1 MVKIIEVPQEI
12 HDVQYETKSSWNPT
26 VDSKIL
32 CYLSDRIDGNILE
45 VGCNRGGTCY
55 MFAVRNK
62 ERQVIGI
69 DNCADSTMRPTQQW
83 EHPKVDE
90 LGIEA
95 RNLLNV
101 RIIDHNSR
109 TFDYEDLGGVTF
121 IFIDGDHTYEG
132 VKADTEKALEYL
144 KRHYGGMIVWHDYKT
159 DGWGVKKYVEEL
171 AESMEIYHFAGSWIA
186 YTRIEKE

>member
-1 MVKIIEVPQEI
+1 MVKVIEISQEI

-55 MFAVRNK
+55 MLAVRNK
-62 ERQVIGI
+62 ERVVIGI
-69 DNCADSTMRPTQQW
+69 DNSGERTMWPYQQW
-83 EHPKVDE
+83 EQPKAEDI
-90 LGIEA
+90 GIDSKH
-95 RNLLNV
+95 LPNV
-101 RIIDHNSR
+101 IIYDHNSR

-144 KRHYGGMIVWHDYKT
+144 KKRYGGVIVWHDYKT
-159 DGWGVKKYVEEL
+159 DEWGVKKYVEEL
-171 AESMEIYHFAGSWIA
+171 AENMEIYHFAGSWIA